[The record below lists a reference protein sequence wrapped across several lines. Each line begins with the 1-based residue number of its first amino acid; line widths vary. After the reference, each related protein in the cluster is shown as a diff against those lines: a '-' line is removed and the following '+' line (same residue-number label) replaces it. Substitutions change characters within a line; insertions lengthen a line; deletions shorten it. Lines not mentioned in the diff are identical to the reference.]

1 MDLLIA
7 AVLGL
12 AVGALAAWAL
22 CRALTASREVA
33 VTTERDLLRRRVA
46 DLESAADDEVAVAT
60 AMVPLREALT
70 RVERQDG
77 TLERDRAE
85 QFGRL
90 GERLTEVSTATS
102 ALRSQTATL
111 ASSLNSTTVR
121 GAWGEVQ
128 LRRVLEHA
136 GLLARCDF
144 DEQVSAVTAHD
155 RAVRP
160 DVLVHLPG
168 GKCLV
173 VDAKAPMAAFL
184 QAQADGAEP
193 ARRRALLADHA
204 RSLRGHV
211 DTLAGKAYWS
221 AFSSTP
227 EMVVCFVPGEG
238 ILAAAL
244 DADPALFDHAMTRKV
259 VLASPATLLAMLR
272 TVAFT
277 WQQEALTANALQLLD
292 LGKELYTRLGTLG
305 GHAAKMGSSLRRS
318 VEAYN
323 QLVGA
328 LESRV
333 LVTARRMNEL
343 ELEPEAL
350 DEVQTV
356 EVAPRPLTAPELVAD
371 EFTEALGG
379 VERSE
384 LLDDERDEGSD
395 EGSGD
400 EPAEGDRRSA

>member
-7 AVLGL
+7 AVVGL
-12 AVGALAAWAL
+12 VVGALATWVV
-22 CRALTASREVA
+22 CRALTGSHEVRLA
-33 VTTERDLLRRRVA
+33 AERDLLRQRVQ
-46 DLESAADDEVAVAT
+46 DLERATDDEVTVAT
-60 AMVPLREALT
+60 ALVPLREALT
-70 RVERQDG
+70 RVERQVG

-85 QFGRL
+85 QFGQL
-90 GERLTEVSTATS
+90 GERLTEVTSATS
-102 ALRSQTATL
+102 ALRTQTATL
-111 ASSLNSTTVR
+111 ASSLNSTTIR

-144 DEQVSAVTAHD
+144 DEQVSAVSVHD
-155 RAVRP
+155 QAVRP
-160 DVLVHLPG
+160 DVVVRLPG

-173 VDAKAPMAAFL
+173 VDAKAPMTAFL
-184 QAQADGAEP
+184 QAQADGVEP
-193 ARRRALLADHA
+193 ARQQELLRAHA
-204 RSLRGHV
+204 TSLRGHV
-211 DTLAGKAYWS
+211 DTLADKAYWS

-227 EMVVCFVPGEG
+227 EMVVCFVPGEA
-238 ILAAAL
+238 ILATAL
-244 DADPALFDHAMTRKV
+244 DADPSLFDHAMSRKV

-272 TVAFT
+272 SVAFT

-292 LGKELYTRLGTLG
+292 LGKELYARLGTLG
-305 GHAAKMGSSLRRS
+305 KHAARMGGSLRRS

-350 DEVQTV
+350 EAVPPV
-356 EVAPRPLTAPELVAD
+356 EVAPRPLTAAELVESELAGALADVDRPELL
-371 EFTEALGG
+371 E
-379 VERSE
+379 
-384 LLDDERDEGSD
+384 DDPSPDVPVRETDHHD
-395 EGSGD
+395 
-400 EPAEGDRRSA
+400 DRHTA